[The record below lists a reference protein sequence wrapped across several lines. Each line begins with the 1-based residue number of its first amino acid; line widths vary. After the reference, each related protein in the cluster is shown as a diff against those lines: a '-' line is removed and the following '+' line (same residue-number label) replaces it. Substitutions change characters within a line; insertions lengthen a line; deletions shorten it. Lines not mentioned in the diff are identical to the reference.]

1 MRDSLNTP
9 GEWAVVFLSL
19 IISFIIT
26 WYAVQYVY
34 SPPMKSEG
42 INIIHA
48 YKSQGCV
55 AKPDFIATTAV
66 AWTDHYKQIDFTD
79 AWNGYM
85 NGELQIVLFCP

>member
-1 MRDSLNTP
+1 MRDSLDTA
-9 GEWAVVFLSL
+9 GEWAVVFL
-19 IISFIIT
+19 SFIIT

-42 INIIHA
+42 ISIIHA

-66 AWTDHYKQIDFTD
+66 V
-79 AWNGYM
+79 
-85 NGELQIVLFCP
+85 LQAN